1 MATFT
6 NQATLSYNGVDTN
19 SNVTTGELVETL
31 TLTKTAVDDR
41 YSANDNLT
49 YIISLVNSGTA
60 ALTNLTVTDNL
71 GAYTFNTQT
80 LTPLDYVAGSVRYYV
95 NGVLQTAPTV
105 TTENGLVFTGINV
118 PAGGNALIAYE
129 ASANRFAPLDA
140 EAQIENTATATGG
153 GLTTPVTAQETVSA
167 AALSLLSITKAMC
180 PATVTENGQLTYT
193 FVIQNMG
200 NTAITVADDVI
211 VRDTFNPI
219 LKSIAV
225 TFNGAAWTEGTNYSY
240 NTQTGLFQ
248 TLANQITVPAAT
260 YTQDAQTGAYTVTP
274 GVSTLVVTGTV

>member
-71 GAYTFNTQT
+71 GAYAFNTQT

-105 TTENGLVFTGINV
+105 TTEKGLVFTGINV

-140 EAQIENTATATGG
+140 EAQIENTATVTGG
-153 GLTTPVTAQETVSA
+153 GLTAPVTAQETVSA
-167 AALSLLSITKAMC
+167 AALSQLSITKAMC
-180 PATVTENGQLTYT
+180 PSTVTENGQLTYT

-225 TFNGAAWTEGTNYSY
+225 TFNGAAWAEGTNYSY

>member
-19 SNVTTGELVETL
+19 SNVTTGELLETL
-31 TLTKTAVDDR
+31 TATKTAVDDR

-71 GAYTFNTQT
+71 GAYAFNTQT

-105 TTENGLVFTGINV
+105 TTENGLVFSGINV

-129 ASANRFAPLDA
+129 ASPNRFAPLSA
-140 EAQIENTATATGG
+140 EAQIENTATVTGG
-153 GLTTPVTAQETVSA
+153 GLTAPVTAQETVSA
-167 AALSLLSITKAMC
+167 AALSQLSITKAMC
-180 PATVTENGQLTYT
+180 PSTVTENGQLTYT

-219 LKSIAV
+219 LNSIAV
-225 TFNGAAWTEGTNYSY
+225 TFNNAAWTEGTNYSY